1 MASLSAGPYSRRV
14 IDVLAL
20 VLASVALL
28 LALVTLALAVTVT
41 RRLGT
46 RDPIAVPPGWR
57 RLLRI
62 TTLPVAMEGD
72 FAFGEVSD
80 TKVAF
85 IANPTK
91 AGVADV
97 REQALRA
104 CSNRYM
110 PQPMWLYTT
119 EDDPGDG
126 AARRAVE
133 AGADLVVAVGGDG
146 TVRAVAAGLTGTD
159 VPLGIVPMGTGNL
172 LARNID
178 LPLGDV
184 TAQLRI
190 ALEGRD
196 HRIDVGWLELN
207 DDADSPQIFLVMAG
221 AGIDAEMV
229 ASADD
234 RLKRRFGWVAYF
246 FAALKHMGARRMRA
260 AISVDGSEAV
270 IGRMRTVLFANV
282 GRLPGGFQLV
292 PEASADDGSL
302 DVVSLDARRGI
313 VGWTELFGTVVAQGA
328 GFKQSDLAKAYGASR
343 IDSARCQRV
352 RVTTDNEHRVQA
364 DGEELGS
371 ASRITAWVE
380 PSSLVVRRRA

>member
-1 MASLSAGPYSRRV
+1 MASLSAATYAQRV
-14 IDVLAL
+14 IPVLAL

-28 LALVTLALAVTVT
+28 IGLITLALAVTVT

-46 RDPIAVPPGWR
+46 RDPIAVSPGWR
-57 RLLRI
+57 RVLRI
-62 TTLPVAMEGD
+62 HTLPVAMEGD
-72 FAFGEVSD
+72 FLGGEVSS

-91 AGVADV
+91 PGVADV

-126 AARRAVE
+126 AARRAVK

-146 TVRAVAAGLTGTD
+146 TVRAAAAGLAGTD

-196 HRIDVGWLELN
+196 HRIDVGWLEL
-207 DDADSPQIFLVMAG
+207 DDDEDNPQIFLVMAG

-229 ASADD
+229 AGADD
-234 RLKRRFGWVAYF
+234 RLKRRLGWLAYF
-246 FAALKHMGARRMRA
+246 FSAIKHMGARRMRA
-260 AISVDGSEAV
+260 AISVDGSSAV

-292 PEASADDGSL
+292 PEASEDDGSL
-302 DVVSLDARRGI
+302 DIVSLDARRGI

-328 GFKQSDLAKAYGASR
+328 GLKQSEIAKAYGASR
-343 IDSARCQRV
+343 IDSARGARA
-352 RVTTDNEHRVQA
+352 RVTTDHAHRVQA
-364 DGEELGS
+364 DGEDLGT
-371 ASRITAWVE
+371 ATRITAYVDAGA
-380 PSSLVVRRRA
+380 LVVRRKA